1 MYDRN
6 DKKKNIFSWIKA
18 MGNNTKS
25 TSLGYYIT
33 LQQISTNVC
42 GAILCDCNQVSKIFN
57 IMTVNFIYVLIIRHA
72 QLS

>member
-1 MYDRN
+1 
-6 DKKKNIFSWIKA
+6 